1 MADRRRQR
9 CAPAA
14 ALPLL
19 GPAVA
24 ALLLT
29 PGARA
34 AWQVSPT
41 VELREAWSDNVSLRR
56 DGQKD
61 SQFITTITPGIAITN
76 QTPRLQLSAAYR
88 LSIYEYSD
96 GRVAGTDRMNSAL
109 NATAKGKVIDDLLF
123 FDAQAGISQQ
133 PVSAFGPVAGGSD
146 YSTNNKSEVRTY
158 QVSPYLVHR
167 FGATAS
173 AELRYTHDMVDS
185 ENSGYGRSTSD
196 TASLNVSSGPA
207 FRTVGWGLNLR
218 RQNLQDSI
226 APGSN
231 SNTALASLRYLVAP
245 TFSLTA
251 TGGYDKFDYA
261 GMGGSTQGASW
272 SGGFAWNPSSRTSLQ
287 MSAGKRYYGNSYFLA
302 ATHRSRNTV
311 WNIGYS
317 DNVTTSRQNFLLP
330 SAVNTADM
338 LNGLFRTAYPEAA
351 LRAMAV
357 EAYIRAWN
365 LPRSLPDS
373 VNYFSNRYVL
383 QRQLNASMA
392 WRSARTTALFTLFR
406 TRREALSLLQYDSAL
421 LGSSQ
426 QNLNDNTSQTG
437 GALMVDYRLNSRT
450 SASLSATLTKTDS
463 DQLGLGET
471 SRQLRASVSRTFQ
484 PNLSGS
490 VEVRRNH
497 GGLALEGSSYSENAV
512 AASLSMKF

>member
-9 CAPAA
+9 CAHAA
-14 ALPLL
+14 L

-24 ALLLT
+24 ALLLA

-41 VELREAWSDNVSLRR
+41 VEVREAWSDNVSLRR

-61 SQFITTITPGIAITN
+61 SQFITSITPGIAITN
-76 QTPRLQLSAAYR
+76 QTPRLQVSAAYR
-88 LSIYEYSD
+88 LNVYEYSD

-123 FDAQAGISQQ
+123 FDAQAGIAQQ
-133 PVSAFGPVAGGSD
+133 PVSAFGPVAGGSE
-146 YSTNNKSEVRTY
+146 YSTNNKSEVRTF

-167 FGATAS
+167 FGAAAS
-173 AELRYTHDMVDS
+173 AELRYAHDMVDS
-185 ENSGYGRSTSD
+185 DDPGYGRSTSD
-196 TASLNVSSGPA
+196 TASLSLSSGPA
-207 FRTVGWGLNLR
+207 FRKVGWGLNLR
-218 RQNLQDSI
+218 RQQLQDSI
-226 APGSN
+226 APGTS
-231 SNTALASLRYLVAP
+231 SNTALGSLRYVVTP

-251 TGGYDKFDYA
+251 TGGYDKFDYE

-272 SGGFAWNPSSRTSLQ
+272 SGGFAWNPSARTSLQ
-287 MSAGKRYYGNSYFLA
+287 LSAGKRYYGNSYFLA
-302 ATHRSRNTV
+302 ATHRSRGTV

-330 SAVNTADM
+330 SAINTADM
-338 LNGLFRTAYPEAA
+338 LNGLFRRDFPDAVQ
-351 LRAMAV
+351 RAQVV
-357 EAYIRAWN
+357 EAYIRAFA

-373 VNYFSNRYVL
+373 VNYFSNRYIL

-392 WRSARTTALFTLFR
+392 WRGARTTALLTLFR
-406 TRREALSLLQYDSAL
+406 MRREALSLLQYDSSL

-426 QNLNDNTSQTG
+426 QTLNDNTSQTG
-437 GALMVDYRLNSRT
+437 GALMVDYRLNART
-450 SASLSATLTKTDS
+450 SASLSATVTKTES
-463 DQLGLGET
+463 DKLGLGET
-471 SRQLRASVSRTFQ
+471 NRQLRASVSRTFQ
-484 PNLSGS
+484 RNLSGS
-490 VEVRRNH
+490 LEVRRNH

>member
-9 CAPAA
+9 CATTA

-24 ALLLT
+24 ALLLA
-29 PGARA
+29 PAARA

-41 VELREAWSDNVSLRR
+41 VELRESWSDNVSLRR

-61 SQFITTITPGIAITN
+61 SQFITSITPGIAVTN
-76 QTPRLQLSAAYR
+76 QTPRLQVSAAYR
-88 LSIYEYSD
+88 LNIHEYSD
-96 GRVAGTDRMNSAL
+96 GRVAGTDRLTSAL

-133 PVSAFGPVAGGSD
+133 PVSAFGPVASGSE
-146 YSTNNKSEVRTY
+146 YSSTNRSEVRTY

-167 FGATAS
+167 FGAAAS
-173 AELRYTHDMVDS
+173 AELRYAHDMVDS

-196 TASLNVSSGPA
+196 TASLNLSSGRA
-207 FRTVGWGLNLR
+207 FRTVGWGLTLR
-218 RQNLQDSI
+218 RQHLQDSI
-226 APGSN
+226 APGSSN
-231 SNTALASLRYLVAP
+231 STALASLRYVVTP
-245 TFSLTA
+245 TFSLTG

-261 GMGGSTQGASW
+261 GMAGGTQGASW
-272 SGGFAWNPSSRTSLQ
+272 SGGFAWNPSTRTSLQ

-302 ATHRSRNTV
+302 ATHRSRYTV

-317 DNVTTSRQNFLLP
+317 DNVTTSRENFLLP

-338 LNGLFRTAYPEAA
+338 LDALFRTSHPDAA
-351 LRAMAV
+351 LRARAV
-357 EAYIRAWN
+357 EAYIRFYN

-392 WRSARTTALFTLFR
+392 WRSARTTALVTLFH
-406 TRREALSLLQYDSAL
+406 TKREALSLLQYDSAL

-437 GALMVDYRLNSRT
+437 GALMLDYRLNGRT
-450 SASLSATLTKTDS
+450 SASLSATVTKTES
-463 DQLGLGET
+463 DKLGLGET
-471 SRQLRASVSRTFQ
+471 NRQLRAAVSRTFQ

-490 VEVRRNH
+490 MEVRRNH
-497 GGLALEGSSYSENAV
+497 GGLALEGSSYTENAV

>member
-1 MADRRRQR
+1 MAERRRQR
-9 CAPAA
+9 RATTA

-24 ALLLT
+24 ALLLA

-41 VELREAWSDNVSLRR
+41 VELRESWSDNVSLRR

-61 SQFITTITPGIAITN
+61 SQFITSITPGIAVTN
-76 QTPRLQLSAAYR
+76 RTPRLQVSAAYR
-88 LSIYEYSD
+88 LNIHEYSD
-96 GRVAGTDRMNSAL
+96 GRVAGTDRLTSAL
-109 NATAKGKVIDDLLF
+109 SATAKGKLIDDLLF

-133 PVSAFGPVAGGSD
+133 PVSAFGPVASGSE
-146 YSTNNKSEVRTY
+146 YSSTNRSEVRTY

-167 FGATAS
+167 FGSTAS
-173 AELRYTHDMVDS
+173 AELRYAHDMVDS

-196 TASLNVSSGPA
+196 TASLNLSSGRA
-207 FRTVGWGLNLR
+207 FRTVGWGLTLR
-218 RQNLQDSI
+218 RQHLQDSI

-231 SNTALASLRYLVAP
+231 SSMALASLRYIVTP
-245 TFSLTA
+245 TFSLTG

-261 GMGGSTQGASW
+261 GMGGGTQGASW
-272 SGGFAWNPSSRTSLQ
+272 SGGFSWNPSTRTSLQ

-302 ATHRSRNTV
+302 ATHRSRHTV

-317 DNVTTSRQNFLLP
+317 DNVTTSRENFLLP

-338 LNGLFRTAYPEAA
+338 LNALFRTSYPDAA
-351 LRAMAV
+351 IRALAV
-357 EAYIRAWN
+357 EAYIRAFN

-373 VNYFSNRYVL
+373 VNYFSNRYIL

-392 WRSARTTALFTLFR
+392 WRSARTTALVTLFR
-406 TRREALSLLQYDSAL
+406 TKREALSLLQYDSSL

-437 GALMVDYRLNSRT
+437 GALMVDYRLNGRT
-450 SASLSATLTKTDS
+450 SASLSATVTKTES
-463 DQLGLGET
+463 DKLGLGET
-471 SRQLRASVSRTFQ
+471 NRQLRAAVSRTFQ

-490 VEVRRNH
+490 MEVRRNH
-497 GGLALEGSSYSENAV
+497 GGLALEGSSYTENAV